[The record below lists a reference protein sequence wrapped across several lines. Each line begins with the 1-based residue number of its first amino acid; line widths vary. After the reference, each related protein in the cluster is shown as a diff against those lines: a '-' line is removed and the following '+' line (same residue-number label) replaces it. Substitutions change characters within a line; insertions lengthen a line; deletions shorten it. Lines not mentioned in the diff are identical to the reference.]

1 MIVLKHPIAAYIILV
16 TPANAEHFSFIGYE
30 RSAEFWNQ
38 EVIVEKNFVASAL
51 VDIVKVNV
59 LGAPFEVMY
68 IFPGTVALLQNKRIV
83 KQFGKLGKHI
93 DV

>member
-1 MIVLKHPIAAYIILV
+1 
-16 TPANAEHFSFIGYE
+16 
-30 RSAEFWNQ
+30 
-38 EVIVEKNFVASAL
+38 
-51 VDIVKVNV
+51 VNV

-83 KQFGKLGKHI
+83 EQFGKLGKHI